1 MDNHITAP
9 SRNYA
14 NWALGLA
21 YFTIWYNVL
30 EAIVA
35 IFFGAKASSLALV
48 SFGLDSTV
56 EVLSALAIV
65 WHLRGAMTKHR
76 EQRALKLIAISFFI
90 LAVYVCIQ
98 SLFDIF
104 GNRQPETSIPGLV
117 IGIASLIIM
126 PFLAIA
132 KRRIGKLMSSVTVKS
147 DAQQHDT
154 WMVVGRPDCSDR
166 NCYTRISRRN
176 PSLAILIQT
185 RRFLFL
191 KNLGMISLFW
201 CRSESMICCGV

>member
-1 MDNHITAP
+1 MGTGP
-9 SRNYA
+9 C
-14 NWALGLA
+14 
-21 YFTIWYNVL
+21 
-30 EAIVA
+30 
-35 IFFGAKASSLALV
+35 AKASSLALV

-147 DAQQHDT
+147 DAQQT
-154 WMVVGRPDCSDR
+154 ILCTYLS
-166 NCYTRISRRN
+166 
-176 PSLAILIQT
+176 AILIVGLVLNMT
-185 RRFLFL
+185 
-191 KNLGMISLFW
+191 LGWWWADPIAAIGIAILAFREGIQAWQS
-201 CRSESMICCGV
+201 